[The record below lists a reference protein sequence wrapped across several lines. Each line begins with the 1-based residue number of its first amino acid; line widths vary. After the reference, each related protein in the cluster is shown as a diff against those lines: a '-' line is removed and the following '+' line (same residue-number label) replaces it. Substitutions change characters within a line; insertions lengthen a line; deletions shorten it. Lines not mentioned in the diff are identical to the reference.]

1 MAQTTMTGESRPDN
15 DAPDPR
21 RRANRDD
28 DGGRRLL
35 PKILIGLT
43 VLLVAVVGAG
53 LIYAATID
61 RSLTKNLNRGV
72 ELPTEESSTR
82 PPKEAQEKGTL
93 NYVLL
98 GSDSRDP
105 GNQGNGRSDTIMV
118 VHLNAK
124 RTKAYIISFPRDM
137 YVNIPGYG
145 RNKINA
151 AFAFG
156 GAPLAV
162 RTLESLTGVRMD
174 HVVLVDFQGFIKL
187 TEDLHGVTVI
197 NKNAFSSNGF
207 HYPKGK
213 ITIAGEEALWFVR
226 ERKQLPG
233 GDLARAENQRNV
245 IKAIVEKGLSAETIS
260 DPATFVSFIG
270 NVAKHLTVDNGLTEG
285 EIRRAALSLRL
296 TGEDIELMQAPISG
310 FSTTGDGQS
319 IDVVDKA
326 KMAEMSAALKKDR
339 LSEYLKKY
347 PQG

>member
-1 MAQTTMTGESRPDN
+1 MAQTTTMTRDSLPDDDAHRPK
-15 DAPDPR
+15 R
-21 RRANRDD
+21 RRV
-28 DGGRRLL
+28 L
-35 PKILIGLT
+35 PMILIGLT

-72 ELPTEESSTR
+72 ELPTEESSAR
-82 PPKEAQEKGTL
+82 PTKEAQETGTL

-105 GNQGNGRSDTIMV
+105 GNEGNGRSDTIMV

-174 HVVLVDFQGFIKL
+174 HVVLIDFEGFIKL
-187 TEDLHGVTVI
+187 TEDLRGVTVI
-197 NKNAFSSNGF
+197 NKNAFSSHGF

-213 ITIAGEEALWFVR
+213 ITIGGEEALWFVR

-260 DPATFVSFIG
+260 DPATFVTFIG
-270 NVAKHLTVDNGLTEG
+270 NLARHLTVDNGLTEG

-326 KMAEMSAALKKDR
+326 KMAEMSAALTEDR

>member
-1 MAQTTMTGESRPDN
+1 MAQTTTMLESPAGDN
-15 DAPDPR
+15 APEPKR
-21 RRANRDD
+21 RRV
-28 DGGRRLL
+28 L
-35 PKILIGLT
+35 PKILIGIA
-43 VLLVAVVGAG
+43 VLLVAMIGAG
-53 LIYAATID
+53 LLYAASID

-72 ELPTEESSTR
+72 ELPTEESSAR
-82 PPKEAQEKGTL
+82 PPKEAQETGTL

-156 GAPLAV
+156 GPQLAV

-174 HVVLVDFQGFIKL
+174 HVVLIDFQGFIRL
-187 TEDLHGVTVI
+187 TEDLQGVTVT
-197 NKNAFSSNGF
+197 NKTAFTAHGF

-213 ITIAGEEALWFVR
+213 ITIAGDEALWFVR
-226 ERKQLPG
+226 ERKLLPG

-245 IKAIVEKGLSAETIS
+245 IKAIVEKGLSAKVIS
-260 DPATFVSFIG
+260 DPATFVTFIG

-296 TGEDIELMQAPISG
+296 TGKDIELLQAPVSG
-310 FSTTGDGQS
+310 FGTTGDGQS
-319 IDVVDKA
+319 IDVVDTA
-326 KMAEMSAALKKDR
+326 KMSEMSTALKKDK
-339 LSEYLKKY
+339 LADYMKKY